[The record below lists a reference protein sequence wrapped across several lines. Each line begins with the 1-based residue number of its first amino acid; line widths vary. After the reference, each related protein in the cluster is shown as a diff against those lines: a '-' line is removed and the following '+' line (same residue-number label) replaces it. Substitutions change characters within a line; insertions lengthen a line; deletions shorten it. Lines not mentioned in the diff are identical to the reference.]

1 MGKPRIR
8 ILLVED
14 DVVDRI
20 ACRRALAADQSHQ
33 FEIIETETA
42 QDALQ
47 RLRSEDFDA
56 VLLDYRL
63 PDQTGLEFL
72 AALAD
77 GAGEVPIPVLALT
90 GEESATVAVE
100 MMRHGARDYLYKDQD
115 RHYLPALPAA
125 IERML
130 RGQRL
135 LEDKRQA
142 EAMFRTLVEQTQAI
156 TYVRELGAE
165 GAYRYV
171 SPQVRTLG
179 YTAEEWLADPTL
191 RLSAIHPADRTRAEA
206 AIAGNLAQGTPM
218 RLEYRLTGRDGR
230 ERWFRDEAEVVRDPA
245 GRKLFLQGILIDITQ
260 DKLAEEALR
269 ESREAL
275 RRLAAHQESIK
286 ESERKRIAQEIHDE
300 LGALLTGIKAHVS
313 VSAERIAQAGGTPDP
328 LLVEAARL
336 TEEAIQAVRRVIND
350 LRPSVLDQL
359 GVWEAI
365 AWHVSQVESR
375 FGLVCDCI
383 IAPSAAATEV
393 DADRSIMLFR
403 IVQESLTNV
412 VRHADASLVT
422 VLAAVKDGVVLLE
435 ICDDGKGFADESPA
449 ERHSWGIQGM
459 QERTRHFGGQ
469 LTVSSTAG
477 RGTRVALRL
486 PLADN
491 DGR

>member
-1 MGKPRIR
+1 M
-8 ILLVED
+8 
-14 DVVDRI
+14 
-20 ACRRALAADQSHQ
+20 ACRRALAADPVHRFDVAES
-33 FEIIETETA
+33 ETA
-42 QDALQ
+42 AEALA

-63 PDQTGLEFL
+63 PDRTGLEFL
-72 AALAD
+72 AELSD
-77 GAGEVPIPVLALT
+77 DAGEVPIPVLALT
-90 GEESATVAVE
+90 GEESAAVAVE

-115 RHYLPALPAA
+115 RHYLQALPAA

-130 RGQRL
+130 RGQRM

-142 EAMFRTLVEQTQAI
+142 EAMFRTLVEQTQTI
-156 TYVRELGAE
+156 TYVRELGEA
-165 GAYRYV
+165 GGFRYV

-179 YTAEEWLADPTL
+179 YTAEEWLADPSL
-191 RLSAIHPADRTRAEA
+191 RLATIHPADRRRAEA
-206 AIAGNLAQGTPM
+206 AIHRRMVDGGPM
-218 RLEYRLTGRDGR
+218 RLEYRLVGKDGR

-260 DKLAEEALR
+260 DKLAEETLR

-300 LGALLTGIKAHVS
+300 LGGLLTGIKAYVS
-313 VSAERIAQAGGTPDP
+313 VSAERVAKAGGTPDP

-336 TEEAIQAVRRVIND
+336 TEDAIQAVRRVIND

-359 GVWEAI
+359 GVWDAI
-365 AWHVSQVESR
+365 AWYASQVEAR

-383 IAPSAAATEV
+383 IAPTAAAAPV
-393 DADRSIMLFR
+393 DADRSTMLFR

-412 VRHADASLVT
+412 VRHAEASLVS
-422 VLAAVKDGVVLLE
+422 VHAAAKDGVVMVE
-435 ICDDGKGFADESPA
+435 ICDDGKGFAAEQPA
-449 ERHSWGIQGM
+449 NRHSWGIQGM

-469 LTVSSTAG
+469 LTVSSVAG
-477 RGTRVALRL
+477 KGTRVALRL
-486 PLADN
+486 PLEDV
-491 DGR
+491 DGQ